1 MGEEIKIKPIIEKY
15 LVGDICD
22 IGCGD
27 SKITTQAFGIDGRDL
42 PGVNFVTDGLYNLK
56 NKLQWKGHPTEFSTV
71 FSSHCA
77 EHLPDMY
84 KTIDEWSALVKKGG
98 YFILYLPDGDYYD
111 NKENSEHFWD
121 TKYEPFLM
129 WFKRA
134 FCGEAKNYKG
144 EQYAPPVF
152 ELIES
157 GQDVKEEN
165 HYSFYLVAKK
175 L

>member
-1 MGEEIKIKPIIEKY
+1 MAVEALKIKDKIQQY

-27 SKITTQAFGIDGRDL
+27 ECIVEGAFGIDGRDFPCVKYKTDNLYSL
-42 PGVNFVTDGLYNLK
+42 PQQLHERLASFDVLHN
-56 NKLQWKGHPTEFSTV
+56 
-71 FSSHCA
+71 SHVI
-77 EHLPDMY
+77 EHLPDTY
-84 KTIDEWSALVKKGG
+84 RCIYEWQQLLKSGG
-98 YFILYLPDGDYYD
+98 YFIIQLPDGDYY
-111 NKENSEHFWD
+111 NNQENPEHFCD

-134 FCGEAKNYKG
+134 FCGEAKNFKG
-144 EQYAPPVF
+144 EQYAPPMF

-157 GQDVKEEN
+157 GQDVKEPN
-165 HYSFYLVAKK
+165 HYSFFIVAKK